1 MASMIPYS
9 NYERALRRQFPFD
22 MFDDFFASPL
32 TAVNANDAF
41 KMDVEDA
48 GTAYV
53 ITAHLA
59 GVKRDE
65 IDVELNEGR
74 LSISVNKVE
83 SEEEQNK
90 NYLHKETNAWSASR
104 GVYLK
109 DAATEGLSAK
119 LEGGVLTVN
128 VPKQD
133 EKANV
138 TKVSID

>member
-1 MASMIPYS
+1 MASLIPYS

-22 MFDDFFASPL
+22 MLDDLLASPL
-32 TAVNANDAF
+32 TVNSNDAF
-41 KMDVEDA
+41 KMDVEDT
-48 GTAYV
+48 GDAYV
-53 ITAHLA
+53 VSAYLA
-59 GVKRDE
+59 GVGRDE

-74 LSISVNKVE
+74 LSISVEKTE
-83 SEEEQNK
+83 TEEEQGK
-90 NYLHKETNAWSASR
+90 NYLHKETHAWSATR

-119 LEGGVLTVN
+119 LDGGVLTVN

-133 EKANV
+133 AKANV

>member
-1 MASMIPYS
+1 MAGMIPYS

-22 MFDDFFASPL
+22 MFEDLLASPL

-48 GTAYV
+48 GDAYV
-53 ITAHLA
+53 ISAYLA
-59 GVKRDE
+59 GVSRDE
-65 IDVELNEGR
+65 IDVELNAGR
-74 LSISVNKVE
+74 LSISVNKPETVE
-83 SEEEQNK
+83 VSGK
-90 NYLHKETNAWSASR
+90 NYLHTETRAWSASR

-119 LEGGVLTVN
+119 LNDGVLTIN

-133 EKANV
+133 AKANV
-138 TKVSID
+138 TKISID

>member
-1 MASMIPYS
+1 MAGMIPYS

-22 MFDDFFASPL
+22 MFEDLLASPL

-48 GTAYV
+48 GDAYV
-53 ITAHLA
+53 ISAYLA
-59 GVKRDE
+59 GVSRDE

-74 LSISVNKVE
+74 LSISVNKTE
-83 SEEEQNK
+83 TEEESGK
-90 NYLHKETNAWSASR
+90 NYLHKETRAWSASR

-119 LEGGVLTVN
+119 LNDGVLTIN

-133 EKANV
+133 AKANV
-138 TKVSID
+138 TKISID

>member
-1 MASMIPYS
+1 MASLIPYS

-22 MFDDFFASPL
+22 MFDDLLASPL
-32 TAVNANDAF
+32 SAVNANDAF
-41 KMDVEDA
+41 KMDVEDT
-48 GTAYV
+48 GDAYV
-53 ITAHLA
+53 VNAYLA
-59 GVKRDE
+59 GVGRDE

-74 LSISVNKVE
+74 LSISVDKTE
-83 SEEEQNK
+83 TEEEKGK
-90 NYLHKETNAWSASR
+90 NYLHKETREWSASR

-119 LEGGVLTVN
+119 LDGGVLTIN

>member
-119 LEGGVLTVN
+119 LEGGVLTIN

-133 EKANV
+133 EKANI

>member
-22 MFDDFFASPL
+22 MLDDLLASPL
-32 TAVNANDAF
+32 SAVNSNEAF

-48 GTAYV
+48 GDAYV
-53 ITAHLA
+53 VSAYLA
-59 GVKRDE
+59 GVGRDE

-74 LSISVNKVE
+74 LSISVDKTE
-83 SEEEQNK
+83 TEEEHGK
-90 NYLHKETNAWSASR
+90 NYLHKETRAWSASR

-109 DAATEGLSAK
+109 HAATEGLSAK
-119 LEGGVLTVN
+119 LDNGILTIN
-128 VPKQD
+128 IPKQD
-133 EKANV
+133 AKANV

>member
-22 MFDDFFASPL
+22 MFDEFLASPL
-32 TAVNANDAF
+32 SAVNSNDAF
-41 KMDVEDA
+41 KMNVEDTGDA
-48 GTAYV
+48 YVVTAY
-53 ITAHLA
+53 LA
-59 GVKRDE
+59 GVGRDD

-74 LSISVNKVE
+74 LSISVEKTE
-83 SEEEQNK
+83 SEEEQGK
-90 NYLHKETNAWSASR
+90 NYLHRPTQSWTASR

-119 LEGGVLTVN
+119 LENGVLSIN
-128 VPKQD
+128 VPKQTA
-133 EKANV
+133 KVNV